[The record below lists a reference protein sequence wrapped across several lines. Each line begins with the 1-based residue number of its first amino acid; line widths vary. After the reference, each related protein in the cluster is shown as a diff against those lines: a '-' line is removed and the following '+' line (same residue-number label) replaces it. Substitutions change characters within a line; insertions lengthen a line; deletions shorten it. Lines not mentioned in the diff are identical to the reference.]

1 MDEFKFIDDTTKYRP
16 ENAYA
21 MGRAADL
28 AYEAP
33 AKVQATTAEWG
44 FPRCRCF
51 NRKDTQAFLAGN
63 DKAVILAFRGTEP
76 KDLHD
81 WMTDADVDL
90 VPDPWGQVHDGFS
103 RALSYIWQDILAAIP
118 AFQDKGQSLWVTGH
132 SLGAAL
138 ATLAV
143 TRFRQDAKPV
153 YGLYTYGQPRTGNRD
168 FADRF
173 NADFQSRTFRIVNQ
187 DDIVTRVPMRL
198 MNYSH
203 VGTYLY
209 LNAKGEI
216 TDDMASWYR
225 FLDCAKA
232 AVPDLLDMKLDAL
245 ADHSMS
251 TGYLP
256 KLKKNVAVNPFR

>member
-21 MGRAADL
+21 LGRAADL
-28 AYEAP
+28 AYENAG
-33 AKVQATTAEWG
+33 KVAAVTTAWG
-44 FPRCRCF
+44 FPKSQYF

-103 RALSYIWQDILAAIP
+103 RALTYIWRDVLTALP
-118 AFQDKGQSLWVTGH
+118 AFQNKGQSLWVTGH

-143 TRFRQDAKPV
+143 AKLRQEDKPV
-153 YGLYTYGQPRTGNRD
+153 YGLYTYGQPRTGDRD
-168 FADRF
+168 FANRF
-173 NADFQSRTFRIVNQ
+173 NADFQSRAFRIVNQ
-187 DDIVTRVPMRL
+187 EDIVTRVPMRL
-198 MNYSH
+198 MSYSH

-225 FLDCAKA
+225 FLDCIEA

-245 ADHSMS
+245 ADHSMT

-256 KLKKNVAVNPFR
+256 KLKKNAAFNPFL

>member
-44 FPRCRCF
+44 FPRCHCF
-51 NRKDTQAFLAGN
+51 NHKDTQAFLAGN